1 MAGAESPDRLRPVEI
16 AQLPRPVR
24 VMRIIARLNVGGPAV
39 HVALL
44 TAGLNDSA
52 FESRL
57 VTGVLG
63 EGEGDMS
70 YLAREL
76 GVEPVVI
83 PSLQREIS
91 PAGDVRA
98 LRALIRLMHEFR
110 PHVVHTHTAK
120 AGFVGRLAAR
130 LAGVPVVVHTFH
142 GHVFH
147 GYFGPRKTRVFI
159 ALERLAARGSDVILT
174 VSDRLRDELI
184 GYGIAP
190 AEKIRVLPLGLPLA
204 PLADVEAE
212 RGRLRAELGCSTAER
227 LVGIIGRLV
236 PIKNHELFLD
246 AAARVHAE
254 MPEARFVI
262 VGDGERRAA
271 LETLVREQ
279 GLGDSTYFTGWR
291 SDLPAIYADLNA
303 VVISSHNEGTP
314 VSLIEAMAA
323 GVPVVSTEVGGV
335 ADVLSGGAYGRL
347 VPPGDAEA
355 LAGGILAALREGPGE
370 RTERARRHALEQYD
384 AARLVRDVRA
394 LYAALLA
401 QKLRPARRA
410 ER

>member
-1 MAGAESPDRLRPVEI
+1 MARAERPDRLHPAEV

-24 VMRIIARLNVGGPAV
+24 VMRVIARLNVGGPAV

-44 TAGLNDSA
+44 TAGLNDGA

-70 YLAREL
+70 YLAREM
-76 GVEPVVI
+76 GVEPVVV

-91 PAGDVRA
+91 PAGDTRA
-98 LRALIRLMHEFR
+98 LRALVRLMREFR

-147 GYFGPRKTRVFI
+147 GYFGPAKTRLFI
-159 ALERLAARGSDVILT
+159 ALERLAARGSDAILT

-184 GYGIAP
+184 NYRIAP

-204 PLADVEAE
+204 PLADLTAE
-212 RGRLRAELGCSTAER
+212 RGQLRAGSGGSTAQQ

-236 PIKNHELFLD
+236 PVKNHELFLA
-246 AAARVHAE
+246 AAARVQAE

-271 LETLVREQ
+271 LEALAREH
-279 GLGDSTYFTGWR
+279 GLGEAVTFTGWR
-291 SDLPAIYADLNA
+291 SDLPAVYADLDA
-303 VVISSHNEGTP
+303 VVISSRNEGTP

-335 ADVLSGGAYGRL
+335 GDLLGGGEYGRL
-347 VPPGDAEA
+347 VPPGDADA
-355 LAGGILAALREGPGE
+355 LAGGILAALREGPGP
-370 RTERARRHALEQYD
+370 RTERARHYALAQYD
-384 AARLVRDVRA
+384 AARLVRDIRE

-401 QKLRPARRA
+401 QKLRSASRA